1 MGSRLVLEK
10 CSSDNQRSDMAST
23 YIYELLMGLGL
34 SRPRTLEML
43 PRVKVAG
50 FDPRE
55 IIWSKGG
62 EVAAWTYVVSGL
74 VSAGVPIREGG
85 RIQVNIY
92 GQRTWFGEEALL
104 NRYPSSL
111 EYVCLTP
118 LRVVMMPA
126 ADALAAFQ
134 SEPEFARYIALLMAW
149 RSRQNAEMIVLM
161 KQGSPPLR
169 VIMGLALF
177 AEALQYNSARPP
189 TEGPEGTTVEIP
201 VKQSVVASVCGVSR
215 GVFSE
220 VVQQLASA
228 GWLRVDYATL
238 ELRAVRTWLRFSLKH
253 RQTRMNVTK
262 PSVEELLLLL
272 NEAARP

>member
-1 MGSRLVLEK
+1 MS
-10 CSSDNQRSDMAST
+10 ST
-23 YIYELLMGLGL
+23 YKYDLLRGLGL
-34 SRPRTLEML
+34 SESRALEML
-43 PRVKVAG
+43 PHVKASG

-55 IIWSKGG
+55 IIWPKGG

-74 VSAGVPIREGG
+74 VSAGVPTMEGD

-118 LRVVMMPA
+118 VRVVMIPA

-134 SEPEFARYIALLMAW
+134 LEPEFARYIALLMAW

-169 VIMGLALF
+169 VVMGLALF
-177 AEALQYNSARPP
+177 AEALQFNSSRPP
-189 TEGPEGTTVEIP
+189 TEGPEGTSVAVP

-220 VVQQLASA
+220 VVQQLSLA

-238 ELRAVRTWLRFSLKH
+238 ELRSVRTWLRFSLKQ

-262 PSVEELLLLL
+262 PSLEELLLLL
-272 NEAARP
+272 KEASQL

>member
-1 MGSRLVLEK
+1 MGSRLLLQTRYA
-10 CSSDNQRSDMAST
+10 DDQRSNMAST
-23 YIYELLMGLGL
+23 YIYDLLTGLGL
-34 SRPRTLEML
+34 GRSHALEML

-55 IIWSKGG
+55 VIWSKGG
-62 EVAAWTYVVSGL
+62 EVAAWTYVISGL
-74 VSAGVPIREGG
+74 VSAGVPIKEGG

-111 EYVCLTP
+111 EYVCLTSV
-118 LRVVMMPA
+118 RAVTIPA
-126 ADALAAFQ
+126 ADTLAAFR

-169 VIMGLALF
+169 VVMGLALF
-177 AEALQYNSARPP
+177 AEALQYNSSRPP
-189 TEGPEGTTVEIP
+189 TEGPEGTSVEIP

-220 VVQQLASA
+220 IVQQLASA

-238 ELRAVRTWLRFSLKH
+238 ELRSVRTWLRFSLKH

-272 NEAARP
+272 KEASVL

>member
-62 EVAAWTYVVSGL
+62 EVASWTYVVSGL

-111 EYVCLTP
+111 EYVWPRLTTRLSITFSNP
-118 LRVVMMPA
+118 SGRLGWRKRCK
-126 ADALAAFQ
+126 
-134 SEPEFARYIALLMAW
+134 EPTA
-149 RSRQNAEMIVLM
+149 
-161 KQGSPPLR
+161 
-169 VIMGLALF
+169 
-177 AEALQYNSARPP
+177 
-189 TEGPEGTTVEIP
+189 
-201 VKQSVVASVCGVSR
+201 
-215 GVFSE
+215 
-220 VVQQLASA
+220 
-228 GWLRVDYATL
+228 
-238 ELRAVRTWLRFSLKH
+238 
-253 RQTRMNVTK
+253 
-262 PSVEELLLLL
+262 
-272 NEAARP
+272 